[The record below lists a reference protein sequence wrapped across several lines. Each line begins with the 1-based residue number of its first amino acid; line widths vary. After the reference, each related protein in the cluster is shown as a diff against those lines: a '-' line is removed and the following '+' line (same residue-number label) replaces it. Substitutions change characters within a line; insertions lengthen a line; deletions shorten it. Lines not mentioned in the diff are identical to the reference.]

1 MFQLIVLMIIDK
13 RTVRFR
19 NEGVNMKYRT
29 VNNMEK
35 AIQMIINKG
44 YDRKT
49 ANEIAI
55 QCFDKMEQLKNGM
68 LVEWF
73 IDKIRNNV

>member
-35 AIQMIINKG
+35 AI
-44 YDRKT
+44 
-49 ANEIAI
+49 AI

>member
-55 QCFDKMEQLKNGM
+55 QCLS
-68 LVEWF
+68 L
-73 IDKIRNNV
+73 IHI